1 MRAARQL
8 VLTLALLTGAAC
20 APLGPDFQ
28 EPGIDWL
35 ATWQPTL
42 YGQAGAQD
50 GDPSFEDSLARWWSR
65 LEDPQLESLLALARR
80 DNPGLRTAGL
90 RVLEARAALGIAS
103 GSRYPQLQRI
113 EGSAAVAGV
122 DDSSGLSPDR
132 SDTSA
137 SLGLS
142 LAWELDF
149 WGRFRRAVESAEA
162 ANFATITAQRDA
174 QLLLTA
180 EVAAHYYG
188 YKTTLRRIR
197 VARQNVKVQAR
208 SLEITTR
215 LYTEGQTAELDLQQ
229 ARVQYLGTRAGIPSL
244 EIALAR
250 QRNAL
255 AALVGRP
262 PGDLP
267 GLEAIDDTLP
277 AVDPQAIP
285 ALPALLLARR
295 PDVRTAAWQAAA
307 QSARIGVAAADLY
320 PAIGLVGSIG
330 WSGSSLALAPDRTV
344 LAAGPT
350 LRWNILNYGRLE
362 NAVRVEDARL
372 QQALEGYRAAVL
384 TAARE
389 IDDAAVQV
397 VKTAERQADLD
408 ASLAAAERSLALA
421 TRRYQEGYSDFQRV
435 LDAQRA
441 LAAQADRAIS
451 NQGDHLQAIVQLYA
465 ALGGGWEPATAE
477 TLLPEETREQLR
489 ARSAWDGLLDTA
501 PADPPARS
509 DEARP

>member
-1 MRAARQL
+1 MGPVRQL
-8 VLTLALLTGAAC
+8 ASAAALLFCAAC
-20 APLGPDFQ
+20 APLGPEFQ
-28 EPGIDWL
+28 EPESDWL

-42 YGQAGAQD
+42 YGQVT
-50 GDPSFEDSLARWWSR
+50 DPDPAWEAALTQWWQRFEDPRLA
-65 LEDPQLESLLALARR
+65 ALIDHARR
-80 DNPGLRTAGL
+80 ANPGLRSAGL

-103 GSRYPQLQRI
+103 GNRYPQRQRI

-122 DDSSGLSPDR
+122 DNSAGLDPDR
-132 SDTSA
+132 TDTSA

-162 ANFATITAQRDA
+162 ASFATITAQRDA

-180 EVAAHYYG
+180 EVAARYYG

-197 VARQNVKVQAR
+197 VARQNVAVQAR

-215 LYTEGQTAELDLQQ
+215 LFDEGQTAELDLQQ
-229 ARVQYLGTRAGIPSL
+229 AKVQYLSTRAGIPSL

-255 AALVGRP
+255 AALLGRP
-262 PGDLP
+262 PGDIP
-267 GLEAIDDTLP
+267 GLDTIDDSLP
-277 AVDPQAIP
+277 AVAPQAIP
-285 ALPALLLARR
+285 ALPARLLARR

-307 QSARIGVAAADLY
+307 QSARIGIAAAELY
-320 PAIGLVGSIG
+320 PAIGLAGSIG

-362 NAVRVEDARL
+362 NAVRIEDARL

-397 VKTAERQADLD
+397 VKTAERQGDLD
-408 ASLAAAERSLALA
+408 ASLTAAERSLALA
-421 TRRYQEGYSDFQRV
+421 TRRYQEGYSGFQRV

-441 LAAQADRAIS
+441 LAAQADRAIG
-451 NQGDHLQAIVQLYA
+451 NQGDHLQAVIRLYA
-465 ALGGGWEPATAE
+465 ALGGGWETATAD
-477 TLLPEETREQLR
+477 TLLPAETQEALR
-489 ARSAWDGLLDTA
+489 ARGAWDKHLDAA
-501 PADPPARS
+501 PAEPHEP
-509 DEARP
+509 

>member
-1 MRAARQL
+1 MPLARQL
-8 VLTLALLTGAAC
+8 TLVLALGAGVAC
-20 APLGPDFQ
+20 APLGPDFR
-28 EPGIDWL
+28 EPEIDWL
-35 ATWQPTL
+35 AAWQPSL
-42 YGQAGAQD
+42 YGQVD
-50 GDPSFEDSLARWWSR
+50 GTDPAFNDRLARWWSR
-65 LEDPQLESLLALARR
+65 FEDPQLEALLALAHR

-90 RVLEARAALGIAS
+90 RVLEARAVLGIAG
-103 GSRYPQLQRI
+103 GSRYPQVQRI

-142 LAWELDF
+142 LGWELDF
-149 WGRFRRAVESAEA
+149 WGRYRRAVEAAEA
-162 ANFATITAQRDA
+162 ASFASITARRDA

-180 EVAAHYYG
+180 EVAARYYG

-197 VARQNVKVQAR
+197 VARQNVRVQAR
-208 SLEITTR
+208 SLQITTR
-215 LYTEGQTAELDLQQ
+215 LFDEGQTSELDLQQ
-229 ARVQYLGTRAGIPSL
+229 AKVQYLGTRAGIPGL

-255 AALVGRP
+255 AALLGRP
-262 PGDLP
+262 PGNIP
-267 GLEAIDDTLP
+267 GLETIDDSLP
-277 AVDPQAIP
+277 AVAPRAIP
-285 ALPALLLARR
+285 ALPARLLARR

-320 PAIGLVGSIG
+320 PAIGLAGSIG
-330 WSGSSLALAPDRTV
+330 WSGSSLALSPDRTV

-397 VKTAERQADLD
+397 VKTAERQSDLD
-408 ASLAAAERSLALA
+408 ASLAAAERSLTLA
-421 TRRYQEGYSDFQRV
+421 TRRYQEGYSGFQRV

-451 NQGDHLQAIVQLYA
+451 NQGDHLQAVIQLYA

-477 TLLPEETREQLR
+477 TLLPGDVRRQLR
-489 ARSAWDGLLDTA
+489 ERGAWDVLLDA
-501 PADPPARS
+501 PPAEPPAPR
-509 DEARP
+509 E